1 MRLSTPRRGSPPAA
15 RSLLLVTM
23 LACGAPERADDTP
36 ADGTRPGAA
45 TAVDSVASLAPPPK
59 DSAITV
65 GQAFPIDEADADP
78 GFLAFR
84 TLLLEAVRARD
95 SAFVLRILDPDIKL
109 SFGGEQGV
117 ADFRTTWRPD
127 SAGSELWPLLEDLL
141 THGGRFV
148 GDSTFY
154 APYTFN
160 ALPDSLDAFTH
171 AIAAD
176 SAVPV
181 RAAPQDGAAVVARLR
196 YHIVRVDRYYE
207 PGEWVPLPLVS
218 GDTGYVAARDL
229 RSPVGYR
236 AGFAKRGGRWYLVFL
251 LAGD

>member
-1 MRLSTPRRGSPPAA
+1 MLRWAA
-15 RSLLLVTM
+15 VA
-23 LACGAPERADDTP
+23 LAAAAAACTGADHGQSADTP
-36 ADGTRPGAA
+36 EGGTTAAGAVA
-45 TAVDSVASLAPPPK
+45 AAPALPDSV
-59 DSAITV
+59 ITV

-95 SAFVLRILDPDIKL
+95 SAFVLRVLDPDIKL
-109 SFGGEQGV
+109 SFGGEHGV
-117 ADFRTTWRPD
+117 ADFRTIWRPD

-141 THGGRFV
+141 THGGRFF

-160 ALPDSLDAFTH
+160 ALPDSLDPFTH

-181 RAAPQDGAAVVARLR
+181 RASPQDTAGIVARLR

-207 PGEWVPLPLVS
+207 PGEWVPLPLAS